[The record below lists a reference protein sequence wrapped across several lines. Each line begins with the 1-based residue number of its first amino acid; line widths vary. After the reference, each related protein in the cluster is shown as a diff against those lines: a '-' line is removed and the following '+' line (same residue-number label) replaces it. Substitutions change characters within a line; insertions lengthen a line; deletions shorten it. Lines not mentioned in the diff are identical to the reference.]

1 MNILVRMIAL
11 GSVLATVACAPAKP
25 IRNAIADAR
34 PAFVA
39 GPTPDFVSAPV
50 AGATPFPPVAG
61 ATPFPPVAGA
71 TPFLPWRVHA
81 FPKWSEC
88 AVYWP
93 QLLCPHQPEL

>member
-61 ATPFPPVAGA
+61 ATPF
-71 TPFLPWRVHA
+71 LPWRVLRL
-81 FPKWSEC
+81 SQMERMRC
-88 AVYWP
+88 
-93 QLLCPHQPEL
+93 LLATASLSPSAGALTRLR

>member
-50 AGATPFPPVAG
+50 AGATPF
-61 ATPFPPVAGA
+61 
-71 TPFLPWRVHA
+71 LPWRVLRLSSRGGCHA

-93 QLLCPHQPEL
+93 QLLCPDQPEL